1 MPAGLTAGA
10 SSSARRSDNEA
21 KYRTRNPVVRWL
33 IARFLDR
40 VGRLVQAQGPGR
52 VLEVGCG
59 EGVVID
65 FLSTRVPGTRVDGV
79 ELDAAALGRGRTRC
93 PGASLLQADAYELPF
108 RSRSYDLVVCL
119 EVLEHLPDPLR
130 ALREIRR
137 VSRGGCLLSV
147 PHEPFFRLGNALRG
161 KNLAR
166 LGNPVDHV
174 QHWGARDFA
183 AFCGQ
188 ELAVRTATG
197 AFPWLIVYGTV

>member
-1 MPAGLTAGA
+1 VPAGLAAGT
-10 SSSARRSDNEA
+10 SLGTRRSDNEA

-40 VGRLVQAQGPGR
+40 VGGLAQAHGPGR

-59 EGVVID
+59 EGVVIE

-79 ELDAAALGRGRTRC
+79 ELDAAALARGRIRC

-119 EVLEHLPDPLR
+119 EVLEHLPDPHR

-147 PHEPFFRLGNALRG
+147 PHEPFFRIGNALRG

-174 QHWGARDFA
+174 QHWGARDFVG
-183 AFCGQ
+183 FCGR
-188 ELAVRTATG
+188 ELAVRSATR